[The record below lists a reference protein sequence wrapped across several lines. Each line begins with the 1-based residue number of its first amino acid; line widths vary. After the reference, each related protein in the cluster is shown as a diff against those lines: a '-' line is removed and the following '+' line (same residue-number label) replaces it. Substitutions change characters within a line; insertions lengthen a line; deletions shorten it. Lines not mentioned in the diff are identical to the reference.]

1 MNTRSWQDRHRLQIR
16 IAWHNNA
23 YYLDRIQDLE
33 QIISRE
39 PEEVELELIGI
50 GEIPADT
57 ALIIRAVLMKRQ
69 PKTRIVTN
77 ARSSLQHA
85 AVLVWLLGDE
95 RYIRDDAQLFFRKAD
110 LPEDEKETE
119 KSGWHDDAIFGDA
132 VSDVDPEENDYA
144 RVLECI
150 NEYLPVSEL
159 TGRFIDVGVLRQFG
173 LVENKKADDF
183 LATLFA
189 SSAESNSVPAT
200 VASTET
206 KVQSEKQN
214 PQGQLNK

>member
-1 MNTRSWQDRHRLQIR
+1 MNARSWQDRHRLQIR

-33 QIISRE
+33 QIILRE

-50 GEIPADT
+50 GDIPADT
-57 ALIIRAVLMKRQ
+57 ALVIRSVLMKRQ
-69 PKTRIVTN
+69 PKTRIITN

-110 LPEDEKETE
+110 LPDGEKETD
-119 KSGWHDDAIFGDA
+119 KSGWQDAPIFCDA
-132 VSDVDPEENDYA
+132 SDVDPEENDYA
-144 RVLECI
+144 RVLQFI

-159 TGRFIDVGVLRQFG
+159 TGRFIDVGLLRQFG
-173 LVENKKADDF
+173 LIENRKIDDF
-183 LATLFA
+183 LAMVFA
-189 SSAESNSVPAT
+189 SNPEPKQVRTSDAEPKHPQE
-200 VASTET
+200 TET
-206 KVQSEKQN
+206 QR
-214 PQGQLNK
+214 QLNK